1 MKNREIAD
9 IFNKIAD
16 ILEIKD
22 ANVFR
27 IRAYRRA
34 ADNLESL
41 PHDLDRLVE
50 EDKLNEIAGVG
61 KDLSEKIKEYYR
73 DGEISYLN
81 DLLDEVP
88 GDLLLMLKI
97 PGLGPK
103 KVKLF
108 YQKLDI
114 TSIAQLERA
123 AKEGKLIELPSI
135 KEKTEENIIKG
146 IEFLKRG
153 NERMLL
159 GLALPLAKSIIL
171 ELKKLKEVKRISIAG
186 SLRRMRDTIGDI
198 DILAASSKPEKVMD
212 KFNSLS
218 IVKNV
223 IVRGETKSSIL
234 TESDIQIDLR
244 VVSEESFGAALQYFT
259 GSQNHNIHLRQ
270 IAQRKGLKI
279 NEYGVFKV
287 KDDKKIASRDEEG
300 IYKTLGMNFIPPE
313 LREDRGE
320 IERALEGRLPELIE
334 EKDIKGDLH
343 IHSDFSD
350 GRISLEKV
358 IEIGYRRGYKYIAI
372 TDHSKSLGVAHG
384 LSEERLLDQIQRI
397 KKIESRYKDFK
408 ILTGTEM
415 DIKAD
420 GSLDW
425 GRDILG
431 KLDIVIA
438 AVHSGFKQSK
448 EKMTERILSAIESG
462 LVDIIAHPSGRLLG
476 ERDPYEVDWDAIFKA
491 AAKYKVALE
500 INSHILRLDLTDINA
515 ARAKECGVLITINT
529 DAHSKEHFDMMKY
542 GVSVGRRAWL
552 NKRDVINCL
561 SYNKLRK
568 FLAQR
573 KKV

>member
-22 ANVFR
+22 ANLFR

-34 ADNLESL
+34 AASLESL
-41 PHDLDRLVE
+41 PHDLDKLVE
-50 EDKLNEIAGVG
+50 EDRLTEITGVG

-73 DGEISYLN
+73 DGEIGYLS

-88 GDLLLMLKI
+88 KELLLMLKI

-123 AKEGKLIELPSI
+123 AKEGKLRELPSI
-135 KEKTEENIIKG
+135 KGKTEENIIKG
-146 IEFLKRG
+146 IEFIRRG

-159 GLALPLAKSIIL
+159 GLALPLAESIIS
-171 ELKKLKEVKRISIAG
+171 ELKKLKEVKRVSIAG

-198 DILAASSKPEKVMD
+198 DILIGSNKPAKIMD
-212 KFNSLS
+212 RFSELD
-218 IVKNV
+218 IVKRV
-223 IVRGETKSSIL
+223 ILKGETKTSIL
-234 TESDIQIDLR
+234 TEGDTQVDLR
-244 VVSEESFGAALQYFT
+244 VVGEDSFGAALQYFS
-259 GSQNHNIHLRQ
+259 GSKSHNIHLRQ

-287 KDDKKIASRDEEG
+287 KDDKKIASKDEED
-300 IYKTLGMNFIPPE
+300 IYKTLGMSFIPPE

-334 EKDIKGDLH
+334 RKDIKGDLH

-350 GRISLEKV
+350 GRVSLEEV
-358 IEIGYRRGYKYIAI
+358 IETGYRKGYKYIAV

-384 LSEERLLDQIQRI
+384 LSEERLLEQIQ
-397 KKIESRYKDFK
+397 KIREIEKRYKNFK
-408 ILTGTEM
+408 VLTGTEM

-425 GRDILG
+425 NRDILE

-438 AVHSGFKQSK
+438 AVHAGFRQSK

-462 LVDIIAHPSGRLLG
+462 WVDIIAHPSGRLLG
-476 ERDPYEVDWDAIFKA
+476 EREPYEVDWDIIFKA
-491 AAKYKVALE
+491 AAKHKVALE
-500 INSHILRLDLTDINA
+500 INSHILRLDLTDINVF
-515 ARAKECGVLITINT
+515 RAKEQGVLISINT
-529 DAHSKEHFDMMKY
+529 DAHSKEHFDMIKY
-542 GVSVGRRAWL
+542 GVSVGKRGWL
-552 NKRDVINCL
+552 SKRDVINCL
-561 SYNKLRK
+561 SYSKLKK
-568 FLAQR
+568 FLEQR
-573 KKV
+573 KKI

>member
-1 MKNREIAD
+1 MKNREIAA
-9 IFNKIAD
+9 IFNSIAD

-34 ADNLESL
+34 AASLESL

-73 DGEISYLN
+73 DGEIGYLS

-88 GDLLLMLKI
+88 KEILLMLKI

-114 TSIAQLERA
+114 ISIAQLESA
-123 AKEGKLIELPSI
+123 AKEGRLRELPSI
-135 KEKTEENIIKG
+135 KEKTEENIIRG
-146 IEFLKRG
+146 IEFLKKG
-153 NERMLL
+153 NGRMLL
-159 GLALPLAKSIIL
+159 GWALPLATSIVF
-171 ELKKLKEVKRISIAG
+171 ELKKLKEVKKISIAG

-198 DILAASSKPEKVMD
+198 DILVGSSKPKSVMD
-212 KFNSLS
+212 RFNSLD
-218 IVKNV
+218 IVKK
-223 IVRGETKSSIL
+223 IVVKGETKSSIL
-234 TESDIQIDLR
+234 TEGGVQVDLR
-244 VVSEESFGAALQYFT
+244 VVSEDSFGAALQYFT
-259 GSQNHNIHLRQ
+259 GSQNHNVHLRQ

-279 NEYGVFKV
+279 NEYGVFRV
-287 KDDKKIASRDEEG
+287 KDDKKIASKDEEG
-300 IYKTLGMNFIPPE
+300 IYETLGMNFIPPE

-320 IERALEGRLPELIE
+320 IEQALLGSLPELIE
-334 EKDIKGDLH
+334 ERDIKGDLH

-350 GRISLEKV
+350 GSIALKEV
-358 IEIGYRRGYKYIAI
+358 IEMGYKRGYKYIAI

-384 LSEERLLDQIQRI
+384 LSKEKLLKQIDEIREI
-397 KKIESRYKDFK
+397 EKKYKDFK

-425 GRDILG
+425 DRDVLER
-431 KLDIVIA
+431 LDVVIA
-438 AVHSGFKQSK
+438 AIHTGLRQSK
-448 EKMTERILSAIESG
+448 DKMTKRILSAIESG
-462 LVDIIAHPSGRLLG
+462 WVDIIAHPSGRLIG
-476 ERDPYEVDWDAIFKA
+476 ERESYDVDWDTIFKA

-500 INSHILRLDLTDINA
+500 INSHIMRLDLTDINVF
-515 ARAKECGVLITINT
+515 RAKEKRALIAINT
-529 DAHSKEHFDMMKY
+529 DAHSKEHFDMMRY

-552 NKRDVINCL
+552 SKKDVINCL
-561 SYNKLRK
+561 SYSKLKK
-568 FLAQR
+568 FL
-573 KKV
+573 KK